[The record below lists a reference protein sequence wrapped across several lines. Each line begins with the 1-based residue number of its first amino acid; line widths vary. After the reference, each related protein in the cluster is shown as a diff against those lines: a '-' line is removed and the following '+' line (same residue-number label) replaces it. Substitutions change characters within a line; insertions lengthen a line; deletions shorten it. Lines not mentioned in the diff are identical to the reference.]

1 MPHRNGEGDP
11 QTPIPLAHATSI
23 HHDDV
28 PPPKIIQ
35 GEDLA

>member
-1 MPHRNGEGDP
+1 MKKKVVYRL
-11 QTPIPLAHATSI
+11 PIPLAHARSV

-28 PPPKIIQ
+28 PPPKIIE